1 VKVGLLVEVEE
12 GLDWDSWRATYT
24 AAERLGFESLWL
36 SDHLESAWGTPAR
49 LETWTALAAAATE
62 TQRLV
67 LGVLVSPVMFR
78 EPAIIAR
85 MAETLAALSGGR
97 FVAGLG
103 LGWNADE
110 HAHAGIPFPPVAE
123 RARRLVDTITRLRCA
138 HHIPVLVG
146 GSGPRVTLP
155 LAAQHADQWNMT
167 TASVAKFAQANRRL
181 DELCAEANRPARD
194 ILRSVAC
201 GVLVGRDDVDVRER
215 AQRMREVVPS
225 LADAQHAQDMLQAA
239 RQMGWLVGSVEDVGA
254 QLHGFAAAGAERVI
268 LGHYDLTNL
277 ATLELLAATVL
288 GDVA

>member
-1 VKVGLLVEVEE
+1 MKVGLLVEVEE

-24 AAERLGFESLWL
+24 AAERLGFESIWL
-36 SDHLESAWGTPAR
+36 SDHLESAWDTPAR
-49 LETWTALAAAATE
+49 LETWTALTAAATE
-62 TQRLV
+62 THHLV
-67 LGVLVSPVMFR
+67 LGALVSPVMFR

-85 MAETLAALSGGR
+85 MVESVSALSRGR

-123 RARRLVDTITRLRCA
+123 RARRLVDTIARIRCA
-138 HHIPVLVG
+138 HRTPVLVG

-155 LAAQHADQWNMT
+155 LAARHADQWNMT
-167 TASVAKFAQANRRL
+167 TASVAQFAQANRRL
-181 DELCAEANRPARD
+181 DELCAEVDRPARE

-201 GVLVGRDDVDVRER
+201 GVLVGRDAADLRQR
-215 AQRMREVVPS
+215 AERMREAIPP
-225 LADAQHAQDMLQAA
+225 LADSQDVLQSA
-239 RQMGWLVGSVEDVGA
+239 REMGWLVGSIDDAIA
-254 QLHGFAAAGAERVI
+254 QLQAFAAAGAERVI

-288 GDVA
+288 AKVA

>member
-12 GLDWDSWRATYT
+12 GLDWDSWRATYS
-24 AAERLGFESLWL
+24 AAERLGFESVWL
-36 SDHLESAWGTPAR
+36 SDHLESARGTPAR

-85 MAETLAALSGGR
+85 MAESLAALSSGR

-110 HAHAGIPFPPVAE
+110 HANAGIPFPSVAE
-123 RARRLVDTITRLRCA
+123 RARRLVDTIKRLRCA
-138 HHIPVLVG
+138 RHIPVLVG

-167 TASVAKFAQANRRL
+167 TASVAQFAQANRRL
-181 DELCAEANRPARD
+181 DELCAEAKRPARE
-194 ILRSVAC
+194 ILRSMAC
-201 GVLVGRDDVDVRER
+201 GVLVGRDDVDLRER
-215 AQRMREVVPS
+215 AERMREVVPP
-225 LADAQHAQDMLQAA
+225 LADAQDVLQAA
-239 RQMGWLVGSVEDVGA
+239 REMGWLVGSVEDLGA
-254 QLHGFAAAGAERVI
+254 QLDAFAAAGAERVI

-277 ATLELLAATVL
+277 ATLELLAATVRADE
-288 GDVA
+288 G